1 VILREEAGRAVAA
14 DDVRAG
20 EPFLREAVSGA
31 AALVRFESVRR
42 RPVLPLGLE
51 HGGRRAAR
59 RWRRRRRRCGQE
71 RRTEPGEGARLLE
84 RRAGVR
90 RRVHVV
96 VEDHARVAVRRA
108 VLAAPRGRWRRAGR
122 RRRRRRARLRRVTA
136 RRLHLHSRGLWQFLP
151 QLPYLRTGAKTTR
164 Q

>member
-108 VLAAPRGRWRRAGR
+108 VLAAPRGRCRRAG

-136 RRLHLHSRGLWQFLP
+136 RRLRLHSRGLCQLLP